1 MSLIGKDANLWKKY
15 FELIMWNICLLV
27 IWRSIM
33 QYKSHIWSTNGG
45 LGLAKEACPP
55 VLVIYDMNPHW
66 NKCPYLVRKIL
77 FEVSRNK
84 CMFKSNDVNRV
95 SSIFFRIKKSN
106 TCSSN
111 YCICSWRN
119 LLIQVVEFQ
128 LLSIAFQ
135 LYLRN
140 LWSGLTLFKL
150 MGSSCLCHWFVQHP
164 LNNLFR

>member
-1 MSLIGKDANLWKKY
+1 LIYQRG
-15 FELIMWNICLLV
+15 V
-27 IWRSIM
+27 
-33 QYKSHIWSTNGG
+33 
-45 LGLAKEACPP
+45 GLAKEARPP
-55 VLVIYDMNPHW
+55 VAFIHDMNPHW
-66 NKCPYLVRKIL
+66 DKCPYLFHKVL
-77 FEVSRNK
+77 FDVSKNK
-84 CMFKSNDVNRV
+84 CMLNQTMWTELVLYFC
-95 SSIFFRIKKSN
+95 IKKSN

-150 MGSSCLCHWFVQHP
+150 MGSSCLCHWSVQHP
-164 LNNLFR
+164 LNNLFRLVYWILPRKYESSE